1 MLALGKV
8 RRPFVILLDLQMPRM
23 NGLEFL
29 TTLRKDSDY
38 KNSVVFV
45 LTTSQDE
52 KDIFNSYQSN
62 IAGYFI
68 KDEIDDDLISIVD
81 IFDAY
86 RKVVYLPVS

>member
-1 MLALGKV
+1 LLALGKV

-68 KDEIDDDLISIVD
+68 KDEIDDGLISIVD